1 MLEVSAWWMYSI
13 YTMNV
18 ASIASNKIQV
28 EYFAML
34 CDNREFLAFKV
45 PNGRKD
51 VKRLTN
57 KVLTYNSKD
66 FTFSGWNSDR
76 NECYFVRLV
85 NGPSFVASIR

>member
-1 MLEVSAWWMYSI
+1 
-13 YTMNV
+13 MNV

-28 EYFAML
+28 QYSAIPG
-34 CDNREFLAFKV
+34 DNREFLTFNV
-45 PNGRKD
+45 PDGWDD

-57 KVLTYNSKD
+57 KVLTYNNKD

-85 NGPSFVASIR
+85 NGPTRVAVIR